1 MSTGIIEVD
10 GVSGLV
16 TIGVPDDH
24 PPPPPGPDVFVEG
37 VGAGITDGEVIL
49 ILNVVVVVVFPA
61 VSDTL
66 ISTSQ
71 LHALVGVPDILP
83 VVESNVSPS
92 GR

>member
-49 ILNVVVVVVFPA
+49 ILNVVVVVFPA

-71 LHALVGVPDILP
+71 FHALVGVPDILP
-83 VVESNVSPS
+83 VVGSNMSPS

>member
-10 GVSGLV
+10 GVSGLI

-37 VGAGITDGEVIL
+37 VGAGVTDGEVTL
-49 ILNVVVVVVFPA
+49 ILNVVVVVFPA

-71 LHALVGVPDILP
+71 FHTLVGVPDILP
-83 VVESNVSPS
+83 VVGSNVSPS